1 MEFIR
6 NVERYVELHQNLIE
20 VAKTTKDM
28 RKEKTI
34 LGKELLEYMISHN
47 IREHSYE
54 DFDLINNEKEVKNKM
69 SIEVIEGM
77 LEQICNEVLDQQKID
92 RIVSAIANSELSGDT
107 KNSLS
112 IKKQKKKGEKKPRKS
127 KKQAEAENYE
137 D

>member
-6 NVERYVELHQNLIE
+6 NVERYVELHVNLIE

-34 LGKELLEYMISHN
+34 LGKELLEYMVSHN
-47 IREHSYE
+47 IKEHTYE

-77 LEQICNEVLDQQKID
+77 LEQFNNEVLDQQKID

-107 KNSLS
+107 KNTLS
-112 IKKQKKKGEKKPRKS
+112 IKKKKGEKKPRKS
-127 KKQAEAENYE
+127 KKQTEEYE
-137 D
+137 E

>member
-1 MEFIR
+1 MDFIK
-6 NVERYVELHQNLIE
+6 NVERYVELHQNLIDI
-20 VAKTTKDM
+20 AKTTKES

-34 LGKELLEYMISHN
+34 LGKELLEYMVSHN
-47 IREHSYE
+47 IKEHSYE
-54 DFDLINNEKEVKNKM
+54 DFDIINNEKEVKNKM

-92 RIVSAIANSELSGDT
+92 RIISAIANSELSGDT

-112 IKKQKKKGEKKPRKS
+112 IKKKKGEKKPRKS
-127 KKQAEAENYE
+127 KKQTEEYE

>member
-1 MEFIR
+1 MEFIK
-6 NVERYVELHQNLIE
+6 NIERYVELHVNLIE

-47 IREHSYE
+47 IKEHSYE
-54 DFDLINNEKEVKNKM
+54 DFDIINNEKEVKNKM
-69 SIEVIEGM
+69 SLEVVEGM
-77 LEQICNEVLDQQKID
+77 LEQFCNETLDQEKID
-92 RIVSAIANSELSGDT
+92 SIISAIANSEMSGDT

-112 IKKQKKKGEKKPRKS
+112 IKKKKSEKKPRKS

>member
-1 MEFIR
+1 MDFIR
-6 NVERYVELHQNLIE
+6 NVERYVELHMNLID

-54 DFDLINNEKEVKNKM
+54 DFDIINNEKEVKNKM

-77 LEQICNEVLDQQKID
+77 LEQFNNEVLDQQKID
-92 RIVSAIANSELSGDT
+92 RIISAIANSELSGDT

-112 IKKQKKKGEKKPRKS
+112 IKKKKGEKKPRKS
-127 KKQAEAENYE
+127 KKNAEEHDE
-137 D
+137 

>member
-1 MEFIR
+1 MDFLK
-6 NVERYVELHQNLIE
+6 NVERYVELHQNLID

-34 LGKELLEYMISHN
+34 LGKELLEYMVSHN
-47 IREHSYE
+47 IKEHSYE
-54 DFDLINNEKEVKNKM
+54 DFDIINNEKEVKNKM

-77 LEQICNEVLDQQKID
+77 LEQFNNEVLDQQKID
-92 RIVSAIANSELSGDT
+92 SIISAIANSELSGDT

-112 IKKQKKKGEKKPRKS
+112 IKKKKGEKKPRKS

>member
-1 MEFIR
+1 MDFLKNI
-6 NVERYVELHQNLIE
+6 ERYVELHQNLID

-34 LGKELLEYMISHN
+34 LGKELLEYMVSHN
-47 IREHSYE
+47 IKEHSYE
-54 DFDLINNEKEVKNKM
+54 DFDIINNEKEVKNKM

-77 LEQICNEVLDQQKID
+77 LEQFNNEVLDQQKID
-92 RIVSAIANSELSGDT
+92 SIISAIANSELSGDT

-112 IKKQKKKGEKKPRKS
+112 IKKKKGEKKPRKS

>member
-1 MEFIR
+1 MDFLKNI
-6 NVERYVELHQNLIE
+6 ERYVELHQNLID

-47 IREHSYE
+47 IREHTYE
-54 DFDLINNEKEVKNKM
+54 DFDIINNEKEVKNKM
-69 SIEVIEGM
+69 SIEIIEGM
-77 LEQICNEVLDQQKID
+77 LEQFCNETLDQQKID
-92 RIVSAIANSELSGDT
+92 SIISAIANSELSGDT

-112 IKKQKKKGEKKPRKS
+112 IKKKKGEKKPRKS
-127 KKQAEAENYE
+127 KKQAEEYE

>member
-1 MEFIR
+1 MDFLR
-6 NVERYVELHQNLIE
+6 NVERYVELHQNLID

-34 LGKELLEYMISHN
+34 LGKELLEYMVSHN
-47 IREHSYE
+47 IKEHTYE
-54 DFDLINNEKEVKNKM
+54 DFDIINNEKEVKNKM

-77 LEQICNEVLDQQKID
+77 LEQFNNEVLDQQKID
-92 RIVSAIANSELSGDT
+92 RIISAIANSELSGDT

-112 IKKQKKKGEKKPRKS
+112 IKKKKGEKKPRKS
-127 KKQAEAENYE
+127 KKQTEEYE